1 MTAVPDQALTTPP
14 TTPPPLPVLVHIRRS
29 LALAIPVMLARAG
42 LIIMV
47 SVDSIMTGR
56 AGVEELAH
64 YAISLAPHVTLL
76 VVGIGLMIGTI
87 VLTAQADGAGQRA
100 RGGEIWGTAIW
111 MAGTLGLIWAG
122 VLMAGE
128 PLLRLLDQSP
138 SMAAGGGRAL
148 LMFAPGMPAILMYIA
163 TTFFLEGIGRP
174 KAGMVVAL
182 SANLLNAALNW
193 VLIYGHLGLPE
204 MGGAG
209 AALAT
214 TMTRWVMLGCLVTYV
229 LKLPDGR
236 SYGLHQ
242 TVWPRPAVAAKL
254 LRIGAPLSLASALE
268 TACFGLVMTFAGRLG
283 EVPMAA
289 YQIAFNVITFAFM
302 LAIGISTA
310 TSVRVANA
318 VGRGDHVGFG
328 RAGWVGFGLAITLM
342 VASAGLIVAFAPRI
356 AALYSIDPAVRA
368 LAVQALWVAACVVV
382 VDGGQAVLLG
392 ALRGAGDVIAP
403 TLSFA
408 VAFWGVSVPAAYV
421 FGLQGGAGILGL
433 FWSLFAGLCVAL
445 SLLLW
450 RFAIVARRGARP
462 L

>member
-1 MTAVPDQALTTPP
+1 MTVSLDPAQS
-14 TTPPPLPVLVHIRRS
+14 TPPPLSVMAHIGRS
-29 LALAIPVMLARAG
+29 LTLSIPVMLARAG
-42 LIIMV
+42 MIVMV

-64 YAISLAPHVTLL
+64 YAISLAPHMTLL
-76 VVGIGLMIGTI
+76 VVGIGLMVGTI

-100 RGGEIWGTAIW
+100 RGGAIWVTAIW
-111 MAGTLGLIWAG
+111 MAGALGLLWAG

-128 PLLRLLDQSP
+128 PLLRLLGQSP
-138 SMAAGGGRAL
+138 SMAVGGGRAL

-193 VLIYGHLGLPE
+193 VLIYGHLGMPE

-214 TMTRWVMLGCLVTYV
+214 TLTRWAMLAALVGYV
-229 LKLPDGR
+229 LKLSDGPA
-236 SYGLHQ
+236 YGLRQ
-242 TVWPRPAVAAKL
+242 TAWPRPAVAVKL
-254 LRIGAPLSLASALE
+254 LRIGAPLSVASALE

-289 YQIAFNVITFAFM
+289 YQIAFNVITFVFM

-318 VGRGDHVGFG
+318 VGRGDRVGFG
-328 RAGWVGFGLAITLM
+328 RAGWVGFGLAVTLM
-342 VASAGLIVAFAPRI
+342 VAAAGLMAGFAPQI
-356 AALYSIDPAVRA
+356 AALYSTEPAVRT
-368 LAVQALWVAACVVV
+368 LATHALWVAACVVV
-382 VDGGQAVLLG
+382 VDGAQAVLLG

-408 VAFWGVSVPAAYV
+408 LAFWGVAVPAAYI
-421 FGLQGGAGILGL
+421 FGLHGGAGILGL

-445 SLLLW
+445 VLLLW
-450 RFAIVARRGARP
+450 RFVLIARRGARP

>member
-1 MTAVPDQALTTPP
+1 MAQPEQALT
-14 TTPPPLPVLVHIRRS
+14 PPPMPLLGHIRRS
-29 LALAIPVMLARAG
+29 LDLAVPVMLARAG

-56 AGVEELAH
+56 AGVDELAH

-100 RGGEIWGTAIW
+100 RVGTIWVTAIW
-111 MAGTLGLIWAG
+111 MAGALGLLWG
-122 VLMAGE
+122 GLLMAGE
-128 PLLRLLDQSP
+128 TLLLLLGQSP

-193 VLIYGHLGLPE
+193 LLIYGHMGLPE
-204 MGGAG
+204 MGGPG

-214 TMTRWVMLGCLVTYV
+214 TITRWAMLATLVAYLV
-229 LKLPDGR
+229 RLPDGA
-236 SYGLHQ
+236 SYGLGQ
-242 TVWPRPAVAAKL
+242 SAWPRPAVAAKL
-254 LRIGAPLSLASALE
+254 LRVGAPLSVASALE
-268 TACFGLVMTFAGRLG
+268 TACFSLLMTFAGRLG

-289 YQIAFNVITFAFM
+289 YQIAFNVVTFAFM

-318 VGRGDHVGFG
+318 VGRGDRLGLG
-328 RAGWVGFGLAITLM
+328 RAGWIGLGLVVVLM
-342 VASAGLIVAFAPRI
+342 LATAGLIIGFAPRI
-356 AALYSIDPAVRA
+356 AALYSTEAAVRT
-368 LAVQALWVAACVVV
+368 LATQALWVAAGIVV
-382 VDGGQAVLLG
+382 VDGAQAVLLG

-408 VAFWGVSVPAAYV
+408 FAFWGVSVPVAYV
-421 FGLQGGAGILGL
+421 FGLHGDAGILGL
-433 FWSLFAGLCVAL
+433 FWSLFAGLCVAFL
-445 SLLLW
+445 LLLW
-450 RFAIVARRGARP
+450 RFAFIARRGARP